1 MNALNLENNI
11 ASLINCSPVPP
22 PPEER
27 SMYDW
32 DELRSLSQTFGPS
45 EVMEKYSE
53 SINAR

>member
-11 ASLINCSPVPP
+11 ASLINGSPVPP
-22 PPEER
+22 PGKR
-27 SMYDW
+27 SMYGW